1 MRLVACGQ
9 FRSQGL
15 QLLMRLRLRSVERRR
30 LNVPLAPCGLNDQ
43 FLLRRAAGGQFR
55 SQLLLVMQP
64 MSPVWE
70 AFFKPAYVSLL
81 RARPRKTSLP

>member
-55 SQLLLVMQP
+55 SQLLVVMQP
-64 MSPVWE
+64 S
-70 AFFKPAYVSLL
+70 VSGLGSVL
-81 RARPRKTSLP
+81 QTSVRQPLACCL